1 MTRDEHD
8 PPSPFQSPDALH
20 ATDPLLPANP
30 PPDSTFAS
38 PSAAPLPY
46 ENVAPA
52 APPVPDDLRVPW
64 NWDDFLLLVGVGVIG
79 TILVELFLVVGLR
92 HLGIS
97 SDRLRGPSGTSLVFA
112 IAAQVLLDFALLG
125 YLAAQIRIWYHA
137 PFWRTIGW
145 RPLDTGKVPPAIA
158 YLGYAFGGFLLVAF
172 VSLASAAFPPG
183 GPLPIENVF
192 QYRPA
197 VLMYMFAA
205 VFVAPLVEET
215 LFRGYLYPV
224 VARSFGVGAAIA
236 LVGAL
241 FGLLHAGQLWGGW
254 WQIGLL
260 ILVGVILTAVRATA
274 RTVTASYIVHL
285 VYNSVQVVAF
295 LFATHGGRHIPGFL
309 L

>member
-1 MTRDEHD
+1 MTRDENDPLSVDGLQPADAFRPVD
-8 PPSPFQSPDALH
+8 PPADSAFSPQLSVSPP
-20 ATDPLLPANP
+20 T
-30 PPDSTFAS
+30 
-38 PSAAPLPY
+38 
-46 ENVAPA
+46 ENVSCTLPTI
-52 APPVPDDLRVPW
+52 PDDLRVPW
-64 NWDDFLLLVGVGVIG
+64 NWDDFILLLGIGVVGTVLIELF
-79 TILVELFLVVGLR
+79 ILVGLPR
-92 HLGIS
+92 LGFSPAHL
-97 SDRLRGPSGTSLVFA
+97 RNPSGASLVSA
-112 IAAQVLLDFALLG
+112 IAAQVVVDFALLG

-145 RPLDTGKVPPAIA
+145 RPLETEKVPPAIV

-172 VSLASAAFPPG
+172 VSLASAAVPPG
-183 GPLPIENVF
+183 HPLPIENVF

-224 VARSFGVGAAIA
+224 FARSFGIVGGVAI
-236 LVGAL
+236 VGTL

-260 ILVGVILTAVRATA
+260 ILVGIVLTAVRAGA
-274 RTVTASYIVHL
+274 RTVAASYVVHL

-295 LFATHGGRHIPGFL
+295 LFATHGGRHLPGFL

>member
-8 PPSPFQSPDALH
+8 PASAEGLQPADTFRPVDPP
-20 ATDPLLPANP
+20 TDPAFP
-30 PPDSTFAS
+30 PQFSVS
-38 PSAAPLPY
+38 PTD
-46 ENVAPA
+46 ENISRTQRTI
-52 APPVPDDLRVPW
+52 PDDLRVPW

-92 HLGIS
+92 RLGIS
-97 SDRLRGPSGTSLVFA
+97 TDGLRVPSGASLVFA

-183 GPLPIENVF
+183 SPLPIENVF

-224 VARSFGVGAAIA
+224 VARSFGVGGAIA

-260 ILVGVILTAVRATA
+260 ILVGIILTAVRATA
-274 RTVTASYIVHL
+274 RTVTASYVVHL